1 METKI
6 FYVFCV
12 LCLMCISMGCT
23 EEKYETISY
32 YFYESGPNLLLLDIK
47 DNMSDIKVSIN
58 DIETEEFLYGEA
70 LWDDNVILVGVKGKE
85 FNPDTKIRISYIFNG
100 TRSEVTRLVGDAHFV
115 DQSPYREGFYR
126 DNITL
131 TRG

>member
-6 FYVFCV
+6 FYVLFV
-12 LCLMCISMGCT
+12 LFLMCISMGCT
-23 EEKYETISY
+23 EKKYETISY

-47 DNMSDIKVSIN
+47 GNMSDIKVSIN

-70 LWDDNVILVGVKGKE
+70 LWDNNVILVGIKEKE
-85 FNPDTKIRISYIFNG
+85 FNPGTKIRISYMFNG
-100 TRSEVTRLVGDAHFV
+100 NRSEVTRLVGDSYFV
-115 DQSPYREGFYR
+115 DQSPYRKGFYR